1 MAAPFRTYLDLTN
14 TLIREINEVELT
26 SSNFSSSALGIQKYI
41 KDAINRA
48 YFDICNAEDKWS
60 FLSAVDPSNKY
71 YGNTYIETVAGTRW
85 YLLKSGSANV
95 DSDYDSVNWN
105 AFTATT
111 EGVSGKS
118 APYTINKLAFTT
130 LTVWRDTYA
139 KAEELDKSDS
149 QTYGTPLRVIRS
161 SDGRRFGLSPIPDGV
176 YRIYFFAYNR
186 PSELSADT
194 DEVLFPTQYKP
205 VLLARARYYIYQFK
219 DNIAQSQLALD
230 EYKKGLQNMADNLNS
245 PQPQYMSDVRF
256 TYLLP

>member
-1 MAAPFRTYLDLTN
+1 MAKTYLAMTN
-14 TLIREINEVELT
+14 ELLVELFDSELTWIST
-26 SSNFSSSALGIQKYI
+26 SVGINNLVSYCV
-41 KDAINRA
+41 NRA
-48 YFDICNAEDKWS
+48 YFDIVD
-60 FLSAVDPSNKY
+60 AVDDWSWLSTSNPQDDY

-161 SDGRRFGLSPIPDGV
+161 SDGRRFGLSPIPDGI

-230 EYKKGLQNMADNLNS
+230 EYKKGLQSMADALNS

>member
-1 MAAPFRTYLDLTN
+1 MAKTYLSMTN
-14 TLIREINEVELT
+14 ELLVEINEPEVT
-26 SSNFSSSALGIQKYI
+26 TVSGALGIQKFVSNCV
-41 KDAINRA
+41 NRA
-48 YFDICNAEDKWS
+48 YFDIVD
-60 FLSAVDPSNKY
+60 AVDEWSWLKTAAPQDNY
-71 YGNTYIETVAGTRW
+71 YGNTYVETVAGQRW
-85 YLLKSGSANV
+85 YLMKAGSTDV
-95 DSDYDSVNWN
+95 DTDYDSVNWDD
-105 AFTATT
+105 FTLTT

-118 APYTINKLAFTT
+118 APHTINKLAFTT
-130 LTVWRDTYA
+130 LSAWRA
-139 KAEELDKSDS
+139 NFAQAEEANKANT
-149 QTYGTPLRVIRS
+149 QTYSTPLRVLRS

-186 PSELSADT
+186 PSALTNDT
-194 DEVLFPTQYKP
+194 DTVLFPEQYKP